1 MIKILHAGKEFWSE
15 GTASPNALKILRRWG
30 GRQKKNRK
38 EVGAGMKSEIDTM
51 VKIENTEQ
59 ALMEFHKITA
69 EFLTVLIPKG
79 TERADTICTVRYVK
93 DRGPPII

>member
-1 MIKILHAGKEFWSE
+1 
-15 GTASPNALKILRRWG
+15 
-30 GRQKKNRK
+30 
-38 EVGAGMKSEIDTM
+38 MKSEIDTM

-79 TERADTICTVRYVK
+79 TERADTICAVCYVK
-93 DRGPPII
+93 ERSPPIL